1 MTQKISEAQIQLK
14 NKLSG
19 VRWVVRENLHFTV
32 KFLGSVPEDR
42 VEPILRALE
51 PPIGERQRFLLAAKG
66 IGVFPDLRRPRV
78 VWVGLGA
85 EAMARLAGDVEQ
97 ALEPLGFPRENRA
110 FRPHLTI
117 GRWRDGG
124 RAGAAVERE
133 IESWKGRDFGACWVE
148 EVILFRSD
156 LKPQG
161 PVYSPLGAIPLGGKA
176 N

>member
-1 MTQKISEAQIQLK
+1 MTQKISAAQSQLK

-19 VRWVVRENLHFTV
+19 VRWVARENLHFTL
-32 KFLGSVPEDR
+32 KFLGPISEDR

-51 PPIGERQRFLLAAKG
+51 PPVGERQRFLMAAKG

-85 EAMARLAGDVEQ
+85 EALARLAGDVEQ
-97 ALEPLGFPRENRA
+97 ALESLGFPGEQRI

-117 GRWRDGG
+117 GRWRD
-124 RAGAAVERE
+124 RSRSSAAVERE
-133 IESWKGRDFGACWVE
+133 IESWKGYDFGACWVE

-161 PVYSPLGAIPLGGKA
+161 PVYSPLGAVPLGGKT